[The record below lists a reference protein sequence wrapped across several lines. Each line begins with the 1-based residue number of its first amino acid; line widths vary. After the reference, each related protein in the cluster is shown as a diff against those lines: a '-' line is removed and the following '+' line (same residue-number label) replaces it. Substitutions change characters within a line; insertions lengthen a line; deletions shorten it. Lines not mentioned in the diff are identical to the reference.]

1 MQDVF
6 EDYNL
11 RRKCN
16 VIVFQDI
23 IAAMTSNKKPILIV
37 AELLIRGSKLNIST
51 AFITQSDFV
60 VWKDVRM
67 YIFIF

>member
-16 VIVFQDI
+16 VIVFHDI

-37 AELLIRGSKLNIST
+37 AELLIRGNKLNIST

-67 YIFIF
+67 YIFLF